1 MTRLNDAMDIV
12 CYVRWLSFHD
22 NFIYHMNVWLQ
33 MFSPNACNEA
43 CLDWWQCVK
52 YFWSQIPGLLKIE
65 KRERVTFIS
74 PTLEDHHSGEAVKK
88 AKIKL
93 VQWRMSLG
101 NDNTLWAELFRS
113 WEKGKFTKMITSPLI
128 FWNLLYFRWQI
139 FAAEIWSVSFS
150 KNTKFSLLAWE
161 RVEWLVYFQRAQIF
175 LHIQSIKKSRKLDF
189 SN

>member
-12 CYVRWLSFHD
+12 CYVRWLSFDD
-22 NFIYHMNVWLQ
+22 NFIYHMNFWLR
-33 MFSPNACNEA
+33 MFSPNALQRSMSRLMTMCKIFLEPN
-43 CLDWWQCVK
+43 
-52 YFWSQIPGLLKIE
+52 FLKIE
-65 KRERVTFIS
+65 KRERVAIIS

-139 FAAEIWSVSFS
+139 FALYS
-150 KNTKFSLLAWE
+150 
-161 RVEWLVYFQRAQIF
+161 RVTM
-175 LHIQSIKKSRKLDF
+175 
-189 SN
+189 

>member
-33 MFSPNACNEA
+33 MFSPIACNEA

-65 KRERVTFIS
+65 KRERVAIIS

-101 NDNTLWAELFRS
+101 NDITLWAELFRR

-139 FAAEIWSVSFS
+139 FANCECCHHH
-150 KNTKFSLLAWE
+150 SLLKGHNVNVKIVVPNCQKCYQCLKCQVSGHKYRGLPFE
-161 RVEWLVYFQRAQIF
+161 GVL
-175 LHIQSIKKSRKLDF
+175 
-189 SN
+189 

>member
-33 MFSPNACNEA
+33 MFSPIACNEA

-65 KRERVTFIS
+65 KRERVAIIS

-101 NDNTLWAELFRS
+101 NDITLWAELFRR

-139 FAAEIWSVSFS
+139 FAAEFGQFHFQNILSSPCLLGDELNGWCIFKELKYFYISRAS
-150 KNTKFSLLAWE
+150 K
-161 RVEWLVYFQRAQIF
+161 RVE
-175 LHIQSIKKSRKLDF
+175 
-189 SN
+189 N